1 MQIRELVPVAVEFL
15 AQGHPRMGLRAQA
28 LWFDS
33 FKVGLCCFIIAIGC
47 CGVSYVT

>member
-28 LWFDS
+28 LWS
-33 FKVGLCCFIIAIGC
+33 LI
-47 CGVSYVT
+47 VSKLGSAVS